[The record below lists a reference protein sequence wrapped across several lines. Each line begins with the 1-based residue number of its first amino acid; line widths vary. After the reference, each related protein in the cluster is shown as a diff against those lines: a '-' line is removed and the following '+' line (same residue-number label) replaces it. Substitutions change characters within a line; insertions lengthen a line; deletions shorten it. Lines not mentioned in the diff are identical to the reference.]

1 MSSRSFQTVNSVKR
15 LLHINKLLRYFY
27 RGLISNYLNKLHKA
41 NLVPISKKQKLA
53 IGYLVL
59 IMVDPPK
66 PRNQWRR
73 GRTIK
78 FF

>member
-1 MSSRSFQTVNSVKR
+1 MSSRSSQTVNSVKR

-53 IGYLVL
+53 IGYLVSNWIL
-59 IMVDPPK
+59 RPSQTSKSMEKRKD
-66 PRNQWRR
+66 N
-73 GRTIK
+73 
-78 FF
+78 